1 MKNISH
7 VDTSRFALKS
17 NLVSLKTQVDKL
29 NIDKFAPVLV
39 GLSKQSDVVK
49 HYVVKET
56 SYDKLIAKLNSM
68 DTSRFV
74 LKTKYN
80 SDKSELEKNILDTS
94 GLVRK
99 ADYNAKITEI
109 VGKIPK
115 ISVSTTTSA
124 LTTFENNIPNIS
136 SLVKKE
142 ITTQT
147 LKKLKGNLMIMIITT
162 PEFNNVAPGVSDAR
176 SKQAN
181 LVTKTDFDTKLRS
194 LNQKINSNKTK
205 HLLVK
210 NELKKAENIWFGLF

>member
-49 HYVVKET
+49 NYVVKET

-80 SDKSELEKNILDTS
+80 ADKSELEKNILDTS

-115 ISVSTTTSA
+115 ISV
-124 LTTFENNIPNIS
+124 
-136 SLVKKE
+136 
-142 ITTQT
+142 
-147 LKKLKGNLMIMIITT
+147 
-162 PEFNNVAPGVSDAR
+162 
-176 SKQAN
+176 
-181 LVTKTDFDTKLRS
+181 
-194 LNQKINSNKTK
+194 
-205 HLLVK
+205 
-210 NELKKAENIWFGLF
+210 

>member
-1 MKNISH
+1 MNNISH

-39 GLSKQSDVVK
+39 SLSKQSDVVK
-49 HYVVKET
+49 NYVVKET
-56 SYDKLIAKLNSM
+56 SYDKSIAKLNSM

-74 LKTKYN
+74 LKIKYN
-80 SDKSELEKNILDTS
+80 ADKSELEKNILDTS

-136 SLVKKE
+136 SLVKK
-142 ITTQT
+142 
-147 LKKLKGNLMIMIITT
+147 
-162 PEFNNVAPGVSDAR
+162 R
-176 SKQAN
+176 
-181 LVTKTDFDTKLRS
+181 LRH
-194 LNQKINSNKTK
+194 K
-205 HLLVK
+205 H
-210 NELKKAENIWFGLF
+210 

>member
-1 MKNISH
+1 M
-7 VDTSRFALKS
+7 
-17 NLVSLKTQVDKL
+17 

-176 SKQAN
+176 SKQAD

-210 NELKKAENIWFGLF
+210 NELEKAENIWFGLFWKIILNGAQNYLVFPPKIFLKNW